1 MGSDIN
7 SKHSALPENSERF
20 HKLELQLAQELKAR
34 QELEDRI
41 RKVTAEYKK
50 LEIELLR
57 SRQHVDAALDNERA
71 QIQTQLQ
78 REREKRLVERERLLI
93 KDQFNETSLLLET
106 MLDAIPDIIG
116 VQDGHH
122 RILRLNKAGYEFFG
136 EDEGRISVTRCFELI
151 GQTAPCEQCVTTHI
165 LNTYEPA
172 RIEKYID
179 SKGVWMDIRAYPI
192 LDMDGRVFRIVEH
205 WRDITALKKGA
216 ASLVES
222 EEKYRLL
229 VENANEAIFIFQDD
243 WFRYSNRK
251 AKEMAHKLNLAGER
265 KPLAGYVHHE
275 DQNVVDPDHLLQRLN
290 GGEEKAPPLV
300 FRLVDI
306 HSQWIWVELN
316 TVNIIW
322 QGRRATLNFLRDV
335 TYNKTLERQFQEAQ
349 RMESIGTLA
358 GGIAHDFNNLLMA
371 IQGNVSLMYLDA
383 ADDHTL
389 TEKMRNIEDCVES
402 GSRLTKQLLGF
413 ARGGKYVVKPLD
425 MNQIINDSAE
435 LFSRTR
441 KAIKIHGNF
450 NNSLWSVLGD
460 SGQLEQ
466 VLLNLFLNAYQAM
479 CKKGDIYLKTDNIV
493 LDAHFVKPYGLSPGR
508 YVKTAV
514 TDTGLGMDEK
524 TRQRIFEP
532 FFTTQK
538 PGRGTGL
545 GLASVFGIIK
555 NHRGII
561 TVDSVPGEGATFSF
575 YLPASDK
582 SPTLESPL
590 PETMLSG
597 NETLML
603 VDDERH
609 ILEVGQ
615 LMLEN
620 LGYTILP
627 TQSGREA
634 IEIFSNSEKT
644 ISAVVIDMVM
654 PDVGGEEVF
663 KEIRSLVPDIKVL
676 FISGHS
682 FSLQQRALLK
692 SGNCDFLQKP
702 FNLRQ
707 LSTKIRRLL
716 DN

>member
-1 MGSDIN
+1 MGSDLN
-7 SKHSALPENSERF
+7 SKSSATPGSSVRF
-20 HKLELQLAQELKAR
+20 HELEQQLAEEKKAR
-34 QELEDRI
+34 QTLEDRI

-57 SRQHVDAALDNERA
+57 SRQHVDAGIDNVQA
-71 QIQTQLQ
+71 QIQLQLQ
-78 REREKRLVERERLLI
+78 REREKRLLERERRLI
-93 KDQFNETSLLLET
+93 KDQFNETSMLLET

-136 EDEGRISVTRCFELI
+136 ENEGRISVTRCFELI

-205 WRDITALKKGA
+205 WRDITALKKSA

-275 DQNVVDPDHLLQRLN
+275 DQNLVDPDHLLQRLN
-290 GGEEKAPPLV
+290 GGDEKAPPLV

-371 IQGNVSLMYLDA
+371 IQGNVSLMYLDT
-383 ADDHTL
+383 ADDHIL
-389 TEKMRNIEDCVES
+389 TEKLRNVEDCVES

-413 ARGGKYVVKPLD
+413 ARGGKYIVKPLD

-435 LFSRTR
+435 LFRPYAQGNKNTR
-441 KAIKIHGNF
+441 KF
-450 NNSLWSVLGD
+450 
-460 SGQLEQ
+460 
-466 VLLNLFLNAYQAM
+466 
-479 CKKGDIYLKTDNIV
+479 
-493 LDAHFVKPYGLSPGR
+493 
-508 YVKTAV
+508 
-514 TDTGLGMDEK
+514 
-524 TRQRIFEP
+524 
-532 FFTTQK
+532 
-538 PGRGTGL
+538 
-545 GLASVFGIIK
+545 
-555 NHRGII
+555 
-561 TVDSVPGEGATFSF
+561 
-575 YLPASDK
+575 
-582 SPTLESPL
+582 
-590 PETMLSG
+590 
-597 NETLML
+597 
-603 VDDERH
+603 
-609 ILEVGQ
+609 
-615 LMLEN
+615 
-620 LGYTILP
+620 
-627 TQSGREA
+627 
-634 IEIFSNSEKT
+634 
-644 ISAVVIDMVM
+644 
-654 PDVGGEEVF
+654 
-663 KEIRSLVPDIKVL
+663 
-676 FISGHS
+676 
-682 FSLQQRALLK
+682 
-692 SGNCDFLQKP
+692 
-702 FNLRQ
+702 
-707 LSTKIRRLL
+707 
-716 DN
+716 

>member
-1 MGSDIN
+1 M
-7 SKHSALPENSERF
+7 
-20 HKLELQLAQELKAR
+20 
-34 QELEDRI
+34 
-41 RKVTAEYKK
+41 
-50 LEIELLR
+50 
-57 SRQHVDAALDNERA
+57 DNEQA

-78 REREKRLVERERLLI
+78 REREKRLVERERRLI

-205 WRDITALKKGA
+205 WRDITALKQGA

-251 AKEMAHKLNLAGER
+251 AKEVAHKLNLAGER

-389 TEKMRNIEDCVES
+389 AEKLRNIEDCVES

-450 NNSLWSVLGD
+450 NKSLWSVLGD

-466 VLLNLFLNAYQAM
+466 VLLNLFLNATKP
-479 CKKGDIYLKTDNIV
+479 C
-493 LDAHFVKPYGLSPGR
+493 VK
-508 YVKTAV
+508 
-514 TDTGLGMDEK
+514 
-524 TRQRIFEP
+524 
-532 FFTTQK
+532 
-538 PGRGTGL
+538 
-545 GLASVFGIIK
+545 
-555 NHRGII
+555 
-561 TVDSVPGEGATFSF
+561 
-575 YLPASDK
+575 
-582 SPTLESPL
+582 
-590 PETMLSG
+590 
-597 NETLML
+597 
-603 VDDERH
+603 
-609 ILEVGQ
+609 
-615 LMLEN
+615 
-620 LGYTILP
+620 
-627 TQSGREA
+627 RE
-634 IEIFSNSEKT
+634 
-644 ISAVVIDMVM
+644 ISI
-654 PDVGGEEVF
+654 
-663 KEIRSLVPDIKVL
+663 
-676 FISGHS
+676 
-682 FSLQQRALLK
+682 
-692 SGNCDFLQKP
+692 
-702 FNLRQ
+702 
-707 LSTKIRRLL
+707 
-716 DN
+716 